1 MTDIATSGP
10 AATVGDHAAAAAAIA
25 RLRTQIA
32 DLERLM
38 VDIPPHHAG
47 GTRRSAE
54 ERLDDL
60 RVALQ
65 RAERMQRMQRTGTDK
80 REST

>member
-1 MTDIATSGP
+1 MTDIAASGP
-10 AATVGDHAAAAAAIA
+10 AASEGTRAAAAVAGA

-38 VDIPPHHAG
+38 ADIPPHHAG

-60 RVALQ
+60 RVALR
-65 RAERMQRMQRTGTDK
+65 RAERMQRAGTGERDMT
-80 REST
+80 